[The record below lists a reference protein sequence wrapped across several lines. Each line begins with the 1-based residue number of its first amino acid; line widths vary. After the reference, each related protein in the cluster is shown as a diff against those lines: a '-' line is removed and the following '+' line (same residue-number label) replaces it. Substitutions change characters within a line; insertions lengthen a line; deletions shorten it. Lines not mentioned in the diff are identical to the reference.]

1 MERKRSPSLQRQ
13 QCVDMETS
21 DVVHMVPDQLILSKV
36 TSNHVNSNHVAYK
49 DNPTHADHG
58 TIKNLS
64 TIVEGS
70 QQDSSE
76 LSINET
82 SWKGEETVGQK
93 KSNELIGEQSKRL
106 QEILSIHEETI
117 KILQLCKEKSKNV

>member
-21 DVVHMVPDQLILSKV
+21 DVVHMVPDQLTLSKV

-93 KSNELIGEQSKRL
+93 RSNELIGEQSKRL

>member
-21 DVVHMVPDQLILSKV
+21 DVVHMIPDQLTLSHV
-36 TSNHVNSNHVAYK
+36 SSNHVNSNHVAYK

-93 KSNELIGEQSKRL
+93 RSNELIGEQSKRL

-117 KILQLCKEKSKNV
+117 KILQLCKEKS